1 MTLLLTPAVGLFF
14 LLGGMYI
21 LRQGLQSLAETRLR
35 QVILWMTLNP
45 WRAFFSG
52 TVATALVQ
60 SSTVLTVMTVSFVD
74 AGLLPFANALYLILG
89 SNIGTTVTTQLLAFP
104 LDRFSYYAMLLG
116 SLGFLFLSN
125 RFRYLALGT
134 FGLGLLFFGLMTLK
148 TGLEPFVGLAGIQ
161 DFIHSLGDHHIRGV
175 AAGALLSALLHS
187 SSATTGI
194 VMLLTQEGW
203 ITLPTAI
210 AFVLGAN
217 IGTCVTA
224 LLAALATEAAAR
236 RVAYFHILLNV
247 FGVLVFLPFLHPF
260 TGLLNLLGGNLSR
273 QVANAH
279 TLFNIISSILAYP
292 LVPAATRLLKRL

>member
-1 MTLLLTPAVGLFF
+1 MALFLTPATGLFCI
-14 LLGGMYI
+14 LGGMVI
-21 LRQGLQSLAETRLR
+21 LRQGLQRLAGTRLR
-35 QVILWMTLNP
+35 RVIIWMALNP
-45 WRAFFSG
+45 WRAFLSG
-52 TVATALVQ
+52 TVVTALVQ
-60 SSTVLTVMTVSFVD
+60 SSSILTVMTVSFVD

-104 LDRFSYYAMLLG
+104 LDSFSYYAMLLG
-116 SLGFLFLSN
+116 SLGFLFLNS
-125 RFRYLALGT
+125 RWRYLALGLL
-134 FGLGLLFFGLMTLK
+134 GLGLLFFGLMTLE
-148 TGLEPFVGLAGIQ
+148 TGLEPFVNQAGIQ
-161 DFIHSLGDHHIRGV
+161 HFIHSLGDHHWRGV

-194 VMLLTQEGW
+194 VMLLTEEGW
-203 ITLPTAI
+203 LTLPTAI

-217 IGTCVTA
+217 IGTCFTA
-224 LLAALATEAAAR
+224 VLASLATETAAR

-260 TGLLNLLGGNLSR
+260 VSLLTHLGGNLAR

-279 TLFNIISSILAYP
+279 TLFNIISSLLAFP